1 MEAPAREGRY
11 SAVRFAQF
19 ISIFMMWVFVVSIS
33 GWIVNLL
40 VLSIELKDSLEAT
53 IGIGLVAIPVYL
65 TLAVILTYVFFG
77 LRKEE
82 NRIMRAESEGER

>member
-1 MEAPAREGRY
+1 MKSTSKDSS
-11 SAVRFAQF
+11 SAGVGVAQF
-19 ISIFMMWVFVVSIS
+19 ISIVLMWAFVVSIS
-33 GWIVNLL
+33 AWIINLL
-40 VLSIELKDSLEAT
+40 ALSVELQDALEAT

-82 NRIMRAESEGER
+82 RRLIDRESDQER